1 MITKKPRKD
10 RVRAG
15 PGFLLKKKIKFP
27 NVIGFLK
34 TQIMGGSNSR
44 AH

>member
-15 PGFLLKKKIKFP
+15 PGFLLKKKNKIPKCDWIPKDP
-27 NVIGFLK
+27 NNGRK
-34 TQIMGGSNSR
+34 
-44 AH
+44 